1 MPSMQRPLPLTIL
14 CGKGGV
20 GKTTLSLALALR
32 TALRG
37 ENALVVTSHPLQEL
51 AVSISLAGLKE
62 RYPQAREHLY
72 VLHIDPREILSSTVR
87 QHIPSDF
94 LAEAVV
100 SSRIYQSLIEIAPG
114 LKELAF
120 LGRLWNLAQ
129 QRAGETQERKFS
141 LLVWDA
147 PAMGHFLQ
155 TLQVSR
161 NFEAHLS
168 GPFADLGSGIR
179 EFFSSPGNFA
189 VLPVTTLE
197 EMAVEETVELIQTLR
212 SKLDMEVRKVICN
225 LSSPLLATAGEVV
238 GADTMRQFA
247 RAAEENTKLKFIL
260 SRQQLESSLF
270 ENLQSRTATS
280 FHVVR
285 RQPARHTDLDLLL
298 NVANE
303 MEGLPTESAAS

>member
-1 MPSMQRPLPLTIL
+1 MTSRLRPLPLTIL

-62 RYPQAREHLY
+62 RYPAAREHLY
-72 VLHIDPREILSSTVR
+72 VIHIDPREILSGNVR

-100 SSRIYQSLIEIAPG
+100 TSRIYQSLIEIAPG

-129 QRAGETQERKFS
+129 QRAGETQELKFS

-161 NFEAHLS
+161 NFESYLS
-168 GPFADLGSGIR
+168 GPFAELGSAIR
-179 EFFSSPGNFA
+179 EFFSSPDNF
-189 VLPVTTLE
+189 VVIPITTLE
-197 EMAVEETVELIQTLR
+197 EMAVEETIELVQSLQ
-212 SKLDMEVRKVICN
+212 SKLNMDVEKMICN
-225 LSSPLLATAGEVV
+225 LSSPLLAGTKDSIPAEGSEEFIAA
-238 GADTMRQFA
+238 ADA
-247 RAAEENTKLKFIL
+247 NAKLRFIL
-260 SRQQLESSLF
+260 SRQKLEGALFDQLRSKI
-270 ENLQSRTATS
+270 AAS
-280 FHVVR
+280 FHIVQ
-285 RQPARHTDLDLLL
+285 RQPARQTDLDLLL
-298 NVANE
+298 NVASE
-303 MEGLPTESAAS
+303 MDGLIEQ